1 MTYASI
7 NHNDHKPDQDQKQVI
22 IAFSL
27 VDMQLGKELGL
38 VKGPNPPF
46 DFDIRPPL
54 SDSEYSQ
61 DSSDMEAFE
70 DELITIKVKLRNNY
84 NPNFIKVLGLAQIRA
99 SQLLPS
105 SRSLK
110 WHSLYALTG
119 GRRGVPEG
127 KSDKPIGQINIEAS
141 FLEQSSSEIL
151 RSQETKKL
159 QRSPKI
165 LDKGLF

>member
-1 MTYASI
+1 VTYASI

-38 VKGPNPPF
+38 VKGPNSPF

-84 NPNFIKVLGLAQIRA
+84 NPNFIKVLGLA
-99 SQLLPS
+99 
-105 SRSLK
+105 
-110 WHSLYALTG
+110 
-119 GRRGVPEG
+119 
-127 KSDKPIGQINIEAS
+127 
-141 FLEQSSSEIL
+141 
-151 RSQETKKL
+151 
-159 QRSPKI
+159 
-165 LDKGLF
+165 